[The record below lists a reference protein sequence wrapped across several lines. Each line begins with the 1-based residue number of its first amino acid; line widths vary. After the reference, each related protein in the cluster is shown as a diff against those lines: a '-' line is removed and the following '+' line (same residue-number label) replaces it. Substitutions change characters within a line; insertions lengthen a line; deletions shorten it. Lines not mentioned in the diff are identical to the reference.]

1 MPRRTSRRLVIDASV
16 ASTCGEKNERGV
28 RCLRFLEAALAV
40 CHHVVMTH
48 GIPGEWKTHSH
59 RSARRWRRE
68 MEGRRK
74 VYRPDVSSNEELRD
88 KIKRAATNDK
98 ERQAMLKDIHLI
110 ETAMAA
116 DRIVVSL
123 DETARRLFITVA
135 TRVGELRNIV
145 WVNPERAEEEPIH
158 WLENG
163 AKAEKKRKLGF
174 AATD

>member
-1 MPRRTSRRLVIDASV
+1 
-16 ASTCGEKNERGV
+16 
-28 RCLRFLEAALAV
+28 
-40 CHHVVMTH
+40 
-48 GIPGEWKTHSH
+48 
-59 RSARRWRRE
+59 